1 MIRMPQAA
9 SQPQTWRGFE
19 AGPPIIAGQIVG
31 GRTRAARPSAGIS
44 RVTTQLSGAASPM
57 STRSD
62 SIKSAMNPAKGISM
76 ELEFA
81 SFVAVEPVTSEG

>member
-19 AGPPIIAGQIVG
+19 ADGPPIIARQIVDS
-31 GRTRAARPSAGIS
+31 RTMQPTHCGHTSG
-44 RVTTQLSGAASPM
+44 TTELSGAASPM

-62 SIKSAMNPAKGISM
+62 SIKSAMNPAKGFQWNLNSRHS
-76 ELEFA
+76 LQLN
-81 SFVAVEPVTSEG
+81 P